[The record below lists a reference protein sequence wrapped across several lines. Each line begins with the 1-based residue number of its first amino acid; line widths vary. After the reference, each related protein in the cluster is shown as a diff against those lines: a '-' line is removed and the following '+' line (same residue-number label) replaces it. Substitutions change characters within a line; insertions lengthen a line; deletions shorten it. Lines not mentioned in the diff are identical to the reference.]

1 MMAVETER
9 DNPMTKA
16 QALPYVSYAVD
27 DALNERNVSDMP
39 ANARLVG
46 WQCGFEPLFVAV
58 WSYLGNELDD
68 SEAEENR
75 DRSTDRKELV
85 PRHQARRLYH
95 IGRNGANRAVEWFR
109 HS

>member
-1 MMAVETER
+1 
-9 DNPMTKA
+9 MTKA

-68 SEAEENR
+68 SEAEELA
-75 DRSTDRKELV
+75 TDLLTEK
-85 PRHQARRLYH
+85 
-95 IGRNGANRAVEWFR
+95 NWF
-109 HS
+109 HDIKPADYII